1 MGFSE
6 SRRAARYAFP
16 MGRSSLRRVAH
27 RLPAPIR
34 WLGSRARTRIYRNV
48 LGRQRKASTPGEFSF
63 SLNELLNFL
72 YPEGLPEGLFLDDLA
87 LAIADSLRVRD
98 LDTVRRILAA
108 LDGPS
113 APTPVQIRFGPND
126 LTNVEANGTTFVL
139 DRADCSVA
147 KEIIEQHS
155 YEPEVTTLLKE
166 LLQPGMTFVD
176 IGANVGYFT
185 LLASRLVGSAGRV
198 IAIEPFS
205 ENCRSILMSVAENGA
220 TNVTLFPVALDDRS
234 GWAHMAAHI
243 GSNAS
248 FVPDQVDQ
256 IASAY
261 GTIVPTFPLDQL
273 MEGPVDVMKIDV
285 EGAEGRA
292 VSGAAELITKYRPIV
307 VTEVSDAMLTLRSN
321 WSMRS
326 YIEWFTA
333 KQYSVSIL
341 DRNGGSPER
350 VQNLE
355 ELLSSWSDPY
365 RIENLLLL
373 PR

>member
-1 MGFSE
+1 M
-6 SRRAARYAFP
+6 AQ
-16 MGRSSLRRVAH
+16 SSLRRLAH
-27 RLPAPIR
+27 RLPAPAR
-34 WLGSRARTRIYRNV
+34 RLGSRARTGIYRNV
-48 LGRQRKASTPGEFSF
+48 LGRQQKASTPGEFCF

-87 LAIADSLRVRD
+87 LAVADSLRVRD

-126 LTNVEANGTTFVL
+126 LTNVEANGITFVL

-147 KEIIEQHS
+147 KEIIEQRS
-155 YEPEVTTLLKE
+155 YEPEVTALLNG

-185 LLASRLVGSAGRV
+185 LLASRLVGPSGRV
-198 IAIEPFS
+198 IAVEPFS
-205 ENCRSILMSVAENGA
+205 ENCRSILISVAENEA
-220 TNVTLFPVALDDRS
+220 TNVTLFPVALDEQT

-256 IASAY
+256 IARGY

-273 MEGPVDVMKIDV
+273 MQGPVDVMKIDV
-285 EGAEGRA
+285 EGAEGRV
-292 VSGAAELITKYRPIV
+292 VSGAAELITKHRPIV

-326 YIEWFTA
+326 YIEWFTM
-333 KQYSVSIL
+333 KGYSVSIV
-341 DRNGGSPER
+341 DRNGGDPGR
-350 VQNLE
+350 VENLE

-373 PR
+373 PE